1 MPQLVMAFQYDMT
14 QRRFFFHH
22 QLGYRSNPF
31 GALTAV
37 EWTAV
42 AFIPPVVQQKLDNGL
57 VHLQLLGPAG
67 CGKTTTLLKLTEY
80 FGGQGRRVVYEYLP
94 EGQSHFE
101 TNLDG
106 VDLFVLDEA
115 QRLNRRERKRWL
127 AEGTTVPR
135 TAVSFIF
142 SSHEDL
148 TRLFGGR
155 RPSAGRSPSGNL
167 PLQSVHVGDAV
178 TLAHYQSWI
187 ERRLAYFALPD
198 VPRVTLSTA
207 VIAHLYQTYGQEM
220 REAEYFLYEIFQRD
234 WPPHEIELEE
244 IV

>member
-1 MPQLVMAFQYDMT
+1 
-14 QRRFFFHH
+14 
-22 QLGYRSNPF
+22 
-31 GALTAV
+31 V

-42 AFIPPVVQQKLDNGL
+42 AFIPPVVQQILDNGFT
-57 VHLQLLGPAG
+57 HLQLLGPAG
-67 CGKTTTLLKLTEY
+67 SGKTTTLLKLTEH
-80 FGGQGRRVVYEYLP
+80 FAGQGQRVVYEYLP
-94 EGQSHFE
+94 EGQNHFE
-101 TNLDG
+101 TNLAD

-127 AEGTTVPR
+127 AAGTSVRGTDVP
-135 TAVSFIF
+135 FIF

-155 RPSAGRSPSGNL
+155 RPSAGR
-167 PLQSVHVGDAV
+167 PLQTVHVGDAV

-187 ERRLAYFALPD
+187 EQRLAYFALPD

-207 VIAHLYQTYGQEM
+207 VIAHLYQSYGQEM
-220 REAEYFLYEIFQRD
+220 REAEYFLYELFQRD

-244 IV
+244 L